1 MGGPWGGGGVIDGY
15 LHIHGGYIVVNSGG
29 DGLDSNGSI
38 DVTGG
43 TIIVHGPTRNDNGA
57 LDCNGT
63 FLMSGG
69 FLVAVGS
76 SGMAETPDESSTQE
90 VLAATY
96 GATQAAGTMLH
107 VETVDGEEILTFVP
121 KKAYQ
126 SFVICSPQLKT
137 GTTYVVYS
145 GGSSTGTVKDGLYV
159 GGTYTAG
166 TELGSITVSQSDVRD
181 PIRHFR
187 HCYTET

>member
-1 MGGPWGGGGVIDGY
+1 MAGPGMGGPGGGVIDGS
-15 LHIHGGYIVVNSGG
+15 LNIHGGYMVVNSGG
-29 DGLDSNGSI
+29 DGLDSNGAVT
-38 DVTGG
+38 VTGG

-76 SGMAETPDESSTQE
+76 AGMAETPDESSTQE

-96 GATQAAGTMLH
+96 GSTQPAGTMLH
-107 VETVDGEEILTFVP
+107 IETESGQEVLTLVP
-121 KKAYQ
+121 IKTYQ
-126 SFVICSPQLKT
+126 SFVLCSPQLKA

-145 GGSSTGTVKDGLYV
+145 GGSSTGTVKDGLYS
-159 GGTYTAG
+159 GGTYTPG
-166 TELGSITVSQSDVRD
+166 TELGSLTI
-181 PIRHFR
+181 
-187 HCYTET
+187 